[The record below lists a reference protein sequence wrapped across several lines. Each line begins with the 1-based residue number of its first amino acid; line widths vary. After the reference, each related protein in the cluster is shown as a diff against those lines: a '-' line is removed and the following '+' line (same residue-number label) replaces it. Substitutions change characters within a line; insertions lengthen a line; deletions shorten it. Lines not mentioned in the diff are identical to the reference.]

1 MPGPH
6 DENSAAPL
14 VRKKSELTPGQ
25 YAHQRK
31 MLIVFGAVIVVCA
44 AVAVGVLHLIG

>member
-14 VRKKSELTPGQ
+14 VRKKSGLTPEQ
-25 YAHQRK
+25 CAHQRK
-31 MLIVFGAVIVVCA
+31 MLIVFGAVVVCA
-44 AVAVGVLHLIG
+44 AVAVGVLHMIG